1 MIFLYHWKIFIFD
14 SLLIQTVTL
23 MSSLIKNRSNIN
35 SEQFYDADVL
45 YNPIFLGLIPMVQ
58 TFIHFREI
66 ISLKTGSHWSWV
78 DQKTSCVTIRHHLR
92 FSDSITEVSIVLLIY
107 QRFSIFVWTWMVGWQ
122 WLVCVCVCA
131 PNRIFSVKSAYSGW
145 WWCVCLT
152 MMVLVHTA
160 SHHHHM
166 KLWSTA

>member
-122 WLVCVCVCA
+122 WLVCVCVCSK
-131 PNRIFSVKSAYSGW
+131 PDLFSKIR
-145 WWCVCLT
+145 L
-152 MMVLVHTA
+152 
-160 SHHHHM
+160 
-166 KLWSTA
+166 